1 VNVSGSAGGAAP
13 AGGAPAAAPAAASA
27 IGGRGGRARWRE
39 ARGRRRAGVWA
50 GASLVALI
58 HPLPAGP
65 MRPLRAPATALRP
78 LPVRGVADIPARYS
92 VILLDQFG
100 VLHDGVTPY
109 PGAVAAVKELASSS
123 SRRVFIL
130 SNSSR
135 RADKVV
141 PRLEAMGFDPSWFAG
156 AVTSGEVAHA
166 CLAARPTAWWR
177 GLGTRCVHVTW
188 GARGAISLDGL
199 GLTSV
204 PADDA
209 DVDFVLAHG
218 TQGIGMPD
226 GSVQAMSLDELRA
239 ALGAL
244 ATRSPPPFFL
254 CANPD
259 LVTVAGAGK
268 PLAIMPGTLAAW
280 YAEAA
285 GEESVILL
293 GKPGAG
299 IYSAA
304 LAAAGDP
311 SPSSVLAIGDSL
323 EHDIAGAAGA
333 GGVDALFVAGGIHKG
348 DLGVGA
354 PGEEAS
360 VDEGRL
366 AALLAGRPAS
376 QTPAFVMPY
385 LQA

>member
-1 VNVSGSAGGAAP
+1 MRLKV
-13 AGGAPAAAPAAASA
+13 AASLD
-27 IGGRGGRARWRE
+27 G
-39 ARGRRRAGVWA
+39 
-50 GASLVALI
+50 
-58 HPLPAGP
+58 
-65 MRPLRAPATALRP
+65 ATALDN
-78 LPVRGVADIPARYS
+78 GKSQWI
-92 VILLDQFG
+92 
-100 VLHDGVTPY
+100 T
-109 PGAVAAVKELASSS
+109 GA
-123 SRRVFIL
+123 
-130 SNSSR
+130 
-135 RADKVV
+135 
-141 PRLEAMGFDPSWFAG
+141 
-156 AVTSGEVAHA
+156 
-166 CLAARPTAWWR
+166 AARTDGHAWR
-177 GLGTRCVHVTW
+177 ARACAHCRHHGADRVLQAPRAL
-188 GARGAISLDGL
+188 GARGAERSTLAQDAPTMKLAVL
-199 GLTSV
+199 GTPHVGALLIAAGKTPQGARCRFQWYRGGASRGAVSQAIAGASAPLYHVAEADLGATLSV
-204 PADDA
+204 VV
-209 DVDFVLAHG
+209 DVRL
-218 TQGIGMPD
+218 PD